1 MKAFYQKYSLH
12 FKHPAKTSRG
22 TLEKRNVW
30 YLFLNKNGITGVGEC
45 APLPGLSSE
54 TEEQAEQALIEVCK
68 NPELF
73 INRQELTN
81 GVSSVR
87 FALETALL
95 DLQNG
100 GRRLLFPSPF
110 AEGKTGIPVNGLIWM
125 GEPDDMLRQIREK
138 ISAGFRCIKL
148 KIGGID
154 FEDELKI
161 LKFIREKYHA
171 KELVLRLDANGSF
184 APDIALQKLERLKPF
199 NIHSVEQPI
208 AAGQWQEMAEL
219 CRKSPIPVALD
230 EELIGISGKEQKEEL
245 LETIRPQYLVLKPSL
260 HGGFHGCDQWTE
272 LAEKYSAGWW
282 FTSYLESNI
291 GLNAIAQWTFHKGA
305 TSFQGLGT
313 GGLFTNNI
321 ASPLELR
328 GEELW
333 INSKKS
339 FDFPENFFKS

>member
-100 GRRLLFPSPF
+100 GRRLLFPSPLP
-110 AEGKTGIPVNGLIWM
+110 K
-125 GEPDDMLRQIREK
+125 
-138 ISAGFRCIKL
+138 
-148 KIGGID
+148 
-154 FEDELKI
+154 
-161 LKFIREKYHA
+161 A
-171 KELVLRLDANGSF
+171 KPA
-184 APDIALQKLERLKPF
+184 
-199 NIHSVEQPI
+199 
-208 AAGQWQEMAEL
+208 
-219 CRKSPIPVALD
+219 
-230 EELIGISGKEQKEEL
+230 
-245 LETIRPQYLVLKPSL
+245 
-260 HGGFHGCDQWTE
+260 
-272 LAEKYSAGWW
+272 
-282 FTSYLESNI
+282 
-291 GLNAIAQWTFHKGA
+291 
-305 TSFQGLGT
+305 
-313 GGLFTNNI
+313 
-321 ASPLELR
+321 
-328 GEELW
+328 
-333 INSKKS
+333 
-339 FDFPENFFKS
+339 FP